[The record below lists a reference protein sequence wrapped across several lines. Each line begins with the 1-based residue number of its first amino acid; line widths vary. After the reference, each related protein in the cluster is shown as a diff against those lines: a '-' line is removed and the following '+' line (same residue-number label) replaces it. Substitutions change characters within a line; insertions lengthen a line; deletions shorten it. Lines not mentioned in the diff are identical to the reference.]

1 MQKKSFYWMMAAILI
16 CGLTITSVSLSSC
29 EKANAQEDNPA
40 PKVESTELIRT
51 SQSWDGVDL
60 PDYLQGKPE
69 LVAVKYVFPAGQK
82 LGWHH
87 HVAMNYGVLVQGELT
102 IIGQDG
108 KTKVVHEGEA
118 VVEMVGTVHH
128 GENRGTKDCILYMF
142 YLSQKDLP
150 LAVQHPEI
158 TQE

>member
-1 MQKKSFYWMMAAILI
+1 MKKIMSWVFAVSLI
-16 CGLTITSVSLSSC
+16 CGIMTASFSLTSC
-29 EKANAQEDNPA
+29 KEAKASDDTAA
-40 PKVESTELIRT
+40 VKVVSTELIRT
-51 SQSWDGVDL
+51 SQSWDGVEL
-60 PDYLQGKPE
+60 PDYLQGRPE

-87 HVAMNYGVLVQGELT
+87 HPVMNYGILVQGELT

-108 KTKVVHEGEA
+108 KEKVVHEGEA
-118 VVEMVGTVHH
+118 VVEMVNTIHH
-128 GENRGTKDCILYMF
+128 GENRGNKDVILYMF

-158 TQE
+158 PLE

>member
-1 MQKKSFYWMMAAILI
+1 MMKKMMNWVFAATLI
-16 CGLTITSVSLSSC
+16 CGVSVLNSC
-29 EKANAQEDNPA
+29 KEAKTQEDNPA
-40 PKVESTELIRT
+40 QKVVSTELIRT
-51 SQSWDGVDL
+51 SQSWDGVEL
-60 PDYLQGKPE
+60 PDYFQGRPE

-102 IIGQDG
+102 IIGLDG

-128 GENRGTKDCILYMF
+128 GENRGKKDCILYMF

-150 LAVQHPEI
+150 LAVQHPDIPLE
-158 TQE
+158 

>member
-1 MQKKSFYWMMAAILI
+1 MKKKYLWMMAAILI

-29 EKANAQEDNPA
+29 EKAHAQEDNPA
-40 PKVESTELIRT
+40 PQVESTELIRT

-60 PDYLQGKPE
+60 PDYFQGRPE

-102 IIGQDG
+102 IIGLDG

-128 GENRGTKDCILYMF
+128 GEKRGTKDCILYMF

-158 TQE
+158 PLE

>member
-1 MQKKSFYWMMAAILI
+1 MKKIMQWVLTATLV
-16 CGLTITSVSLSSC
+16 CGACVLNSC
-29 EKANAQEDNPA
+29 KEAKNQEDNPA
-40 PKVESTELIRT
+40 PKVVSTERIRT
-51 SQSWDGVDL
+51 SQSWDGVEL
-60 PDYLQGKPE
+60 PDYFQGRPE

-108 KTKVVHEGEA
+108 KEKVVHEGEA
-118 VVEMVGTVHH
+118 VVEMVNTIHH
-128 GENRGTKDCILYMF
+128 GENRGTKDVILYMF
-142 YLSQKDLP
+142 YLSQKDMP

-158 TQE
+158 PLE